1 MMLKLNEKI
10 TIVILCL
17 NHTSVLAMCSCCA
30 QIQCHLR
37 REDSQGV
44 EGAEASQSYQQSQR
58 IKGKTH
64 AQFA

>member
-1 MMLKLNEKI
+1 
-10 TIVILCL
+10 
-17 NHTSVLAMCSCCA
+17 MCSCCA

-64 AQFA
+64 AQFAWELWAWVRVLREAL

>member
-1 MMLKLNEKI
+1 
-10 TIVILCL
+10 
-17 NHTSVLAMCSCCA
+17 MCSCCV